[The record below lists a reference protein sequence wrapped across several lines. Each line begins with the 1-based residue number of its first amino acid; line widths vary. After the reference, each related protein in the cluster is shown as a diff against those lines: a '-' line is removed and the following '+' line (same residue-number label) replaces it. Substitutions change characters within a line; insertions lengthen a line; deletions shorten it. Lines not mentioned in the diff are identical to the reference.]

1 MRSAAR
7 LLFAATLLGALP
19 AAAQRD
25 EDIRR
30 LIVED
35 SLARFSGYCPCPYS
49 YDRGEQGAE
58 KSIFSR
64 RTDPYLYWYPADVHW
79 RDVQAYRDRMGI
91 PCLQR

>member
-1 MRSAAR
+1 VRGAAAP
-7 LLFAATLLGALP
+7 LALATLLVALP

-49 YDRGEQGAE
+49 YDRGEQCGE
-58 KSIFSR
+58 KSVYSL
-64 RTDPYLYWYPADVHW
+64 RTDPYLYCYPADVHW
-79 RDVQAYRDRMGI
+79 RDIQAYRERTGM
-91 PCLQR
+91 PYRRR

>member
-1 MRSAAR
+1 VR
-7 LLFAATLLGALP
+7 P
-19 AAAQRD
+19 AAGLLVLGLLLTASPAGAQRD

-49 YDRGEQGAE
+49 YDRGEQCAE
-58 KSIFSR
+58 KSVYSR
-64 RTDPYLYWYPADVHW
+64 RADPYLYCYPTDVHW

-91 PCLQR
+91 PYQRR

>member
-1 MRSAAR
+1 MRRAAR
-7 LLFAATLLGALP
+7 LLFAATQLGALP

-79 RDVQAYRDRMGI
+79 RDVQAYCDRMGI

>member
-1 MRSAAR
+1 VRGAAP
-7 LLFAATLLGALP
+7 LAVAILFVALP

-49 YDRGEQGAE
+49 YDRGEQCGG
-58 KSIFSR
+58 KSAYSR
-64 RTDPYLYWYPADVHW
+64 RTDPYLYCYPADVHW
-79 RDVQAYRDRMGI
+79 RDVQAYRERMGI
-91 PCLQR
+91 PYRPR

>member
-1 MRSAAR
+1 MR
-7 LLFAATLLGALP
+7 FAAGLVALAPLLGALP

-49 YDRGEQGAE
+49 YDRGEQCAE
-58 KSIFSR
+58 KSVYSR
-64 RTDPYLYWYPADVHW
+64 RLDPTLYCYPSDVHW
-79 RDVQAYRDRMGI
+79 RDVQAYRERMGI
-91 PCLQR
+91 PSLRR

>member
-1 MRSAAR
+1 VRIAAS
-7 LLFAATLLGALP
+7 LLAIAIPLGALP

-49 YDRGEQGAE
+49 YDRGEQCAE
-58 KSIFSR
+58 KSVYSR
-64 RTDPYLYWYPADVHW
+64 RLDPYLYCYPADVHW

-91 PCLQR
+91 PYLRR